1 MAKAVILGAGTWGTA
16 LARALYI
23 GNNEVTLWST
33 IESEIINL
41 SETRKH
47 PNLHNFILPDGV
59 DLETD
64 IGRAVCGKDIIVV
77 AVPSPYMRLTA
88 RMLSEKCDL
97 RDEQIIVSV
106 AKGLEDDSF
115 KTMTEVIADEIGNPN
130 VRILALS
137 GPTHAEEVALDMPTA
152 IVASGENDEALK
164 LVQSVF
170 SNPFMRVYTN
180 NDIKAIEI
188 CGALKN
194 IIAIA
199 AGISSGLGYGDNAK
213 AAIITRGMI
222 EITRLC
228 CAAGC
233 SDKVFSS
240 LAGIGDL
247 VVTCTSSH
255 SRNNTVGF
263 LIGKGM
269 SPSAAISEIG
279 MVVEGI
285 NALPGA
291 IGLSRK
297 YNTELPLCELVSKI
311 ISGDVRA
318 KDALDIMMSREFKAE

>member
-23 GNNEVTLWST
+23 GKNEVTLWSA
-33 IESEIINL
+33 IESEVANL
-41 SETRKH
+41 SETRRH
-47 PNLHNFILPDGV
+47 PKLPDFILPNGV
-59 DLETD
+59 VLEAD
-64 IGRAVCGKDIIVV
+64 VEKAVEDKDIIVI
-77 AVPSPYMRLTA
+77 AVPSPYMRSTA
-88 RMLSEKCDL
+88 RLLSEKCSLKDG
-97 RDEQIIVSV
+97 QIIVNV

-115 KTMTEVIADEIGNPN
+115 KTMTEVISDEIKNPS
-130 VRILALS
+130 VKIVALS
-137 GPTHAEEVALDMPTA
+137 GPTHAEEVALDMPTT
-152 IVASGENDEALK
+152 IVASGDDEETLK
-164 LVQSVF
+164 YIQSVF
-170 SNPFMRVYTN
+170 SNPFLRVYTN
-180 NDIKAIEI
+180 CDIKAIEI

-213 AAIITRGMI
+213 AAIITRGMT

-228 CAAGC
+228 AAAGC

-255 SRNNTVGF
+255 SRNNTVGY

-269 SPSAAISEIG
+269 SPMAAIAEVG

-291 IGLSRK
+291 MGLSKK

-311 ISGDVRA
+311 VSGDVCA
-318 KDALDIMMSREFKAE
+318 KDALDIMMSREFKSE